1 MELKET
7 VKDNHD
13 SQKSSTTEER
23 IAFKV
28 IVVGESQ
35 VGKTCLINR
44 YLVGEFSNNF
54 KSTVGVDF
62 GLKVVEKNGKKMV
75 IQLWDIAGQERF
87 ISMTR
92 VYYVQAKGGFVVY
105 DVTNPATKE
114 SAIKWKID
122 IDQKCTLENG
132 KPIPVYLLINKIDLI
147 PNKDTFDGHED
158 IDQFCKDHGFVGWFV
173 TSAKDD
179 IGIKQAVDDLLE
191 IMVNNSLNPENNV
204 AEISSENTVRLQP
217 DSGSDEQNSNTC
229 KC

>member
-7 VKDNHD
+7 VKDTQD
-13 SQKSSTTEER
+13 SQKTSTEER

-132 KPIPVYLLINKIDLI
+132 KPIPVYLLINKIDLVQ
-147 PNKDTFDGHED
+147 NKEAFDGHED
-158 IDQFCKDHGFVGWFV
+158 IDQFCKDHGFVGWYI
-173 TSAKDD
+173 TSAKED
-179 IGIKQAVDDLLE
+179 IGIKQAVEDLLE
-191 IMVNNSLNPENNV
+191 LMVNNSLNPDNSPVAVASNENN
-204 AEISSENTVRLQP
+204 SVRLVP
-217 DSGSDEQNSNTC
+217 ESNNDEENSSC